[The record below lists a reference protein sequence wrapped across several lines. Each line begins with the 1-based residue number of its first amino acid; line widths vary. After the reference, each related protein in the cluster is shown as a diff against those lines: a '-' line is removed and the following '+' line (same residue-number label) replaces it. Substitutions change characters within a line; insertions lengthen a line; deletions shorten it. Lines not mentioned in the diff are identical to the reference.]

1 MRGFTRAL
9 AGALALSAMLAG
21 LASPASPQPAGD
33 RITIGLPGIPP
44 VFIAVQAYVA
54 RDQKLFE
61 KYGVNVD
68 LRPFDS
74 GAAAARAVVAGD
86 IALSISP
93 TPLMVTMISNANVE
107 LVGIYGY
114 PKPDWQ
120 LGSMDPSKTK
130 CEDVKGQPVGV
141 DSVGGARSIALN
153 QMLRKCN
160 LSATDTQQIALSSN
174 VGAAMVG
181 GQIPFGVLHIDDV
194 PVIERESKKK
204 VGIVIDLNDVTPVNH
219 YLMLATT
226 RDRAQRQ
233 KDSLVKVIAA
243 LIDAERFMRDPANAD
258 KVAQA
263 AAPTGRT
270 PSDAK
275 SALAEYNK
283 IGFWPKDAFGMTQQ
297 QFDAVVNVQKR
308 VGGIREGVTPVTFE
322 RFATQSLWEEAMKL
336 ADSRK

>member
-1 MRGFTRAL
+1 MQRLTRAL
-9 AGALALSAMLAG
+9 MSGFAITAALLG
-21 LASPASPQPAGD
+21 LASPALPQAAGD

-54 RDQKLFE
+54 QDQKLFD
-61 KYGVNVD
+61 KYGVKVD

-86 IALSISP
+86 IALSVSP
-93 TPLMVTMISNANVE
+93 TPLLVTMISNANVE

-141 DSVGGARSIALN
+141 DSIGGARSIALN

-174 VGAAMVG
+174 VGGAMVG

-194 PVIERESKKK
+194 PVIEREAKKK

-219 YLMLATT
+219 YLVLATT
-226 RDRAQRQ
+226 RDRVQKQ

-243 LIDAERFMRDPANAD
+243 LIEAERFMRNPANAD

-275 SALAEYNK
+275 TALVEYNK
-283 IGFWPKDAFGMTQQ
+283 IGFWPKDEFGLTQQ
-297 QFDAVVNVQKR
+297 QFDAVLNVQKR
-308 VGGIREGVTPVTFE
+308 VGGIREGATPLTFE
-322 RFATQSLWEEAMKL
+322 RFANQSLWDEAVKL

>member
-1 MRGFTRAL
+1 MQRLTGALVSGLAVSAALFTL
-9 AGALALSAMLAG
+9 AGPAL
-21 LASPASPQPAGD
+21 PQAAGD

-44 VFIAVQAYVA
+44 VFIAVQFYVA
-54 RDQKLFE
+54 QDQKLFE
-61 KYGVNVD
+61 KYGVQVD

-74 GAAAARAVVAGD
+74 GTAAARAVVAGD
-86 IALSISP
+86 IALSVSP
-93 TPLMVTMISNANVE
+93 TPLMVTIITNANVE
-107 LVGIYGY
+107 LVGILGF

-120 LGSMDPSKTK
+120 LGSMDPGKTK

-141 DSVGGARSIALN
+141 DTVGGARSVALN

-160 LSATDTQQIALSSN
+160 LAATDTQQIALSSN
-174 VGAAMVG
+174 VGSAMVG

-194 PVIERESKKK
+194 PVIEREAKKK
-204 VGIVIDLNDVTPVNH
+204 VNIVIDLNDVTPINH

-226 RDRAQRQ
+226 RDRAQKQ
-233 KDSLVKVIAA
+233 KDSLVKVVAA
-243 LIDAERFMRDPANAD
+243 LIEAERFMRDPANAD

-275 SALAEYNK
+275 AALAEYNK
-283 IGFWPKDAFGMTQQ
+283 IGFWPKDDFGLTQQ

-308 VGGIREGVTPVTFE
+308 VGGIKEGATPVTFD
-322 RFATQSLWEEAMKL
+322 RFANQSLWNEAVKL
-336 ADSRK
+336 VDARK